1 MRFLTAHDKFS
12 FAKSGLRIIG
22 CFMFPWKIWL
32 GALFFFVAEVLGIL
46 EEL

>member
-1 MRFLTAHDKFS
+1 MGFLTAHDKFS
-12 FAKSGLRIIG
+12 FAKSGLRMVG
-22 CFMFPWKIWL
+22 CICFPWHIWL